1 VILQL
6 IADGLLTGAVI
17 ALGAIGITL
26 GLAILRFANFGY
38 AEFLTV
44 GGYAALTAVLAYGG
58 TGAPLGPFSFGGFLV
73 VAIAVALG
81 ATALIALAGDVAVFR
96 PLRRRGAGSL
106 VLIFASFGLALIVRS
121 VVLLIYGTQ
130 PEYYSRE
137 IQIALLLPGD
147 VRVMPDQIVV
157 LGIAAAALVL
167 LWWLLRHTRMGLAMR
182 AVAENPA
189 LAQAS
194 AIDPESAVRWTW
206 IVSAALGAL
215 AGTLYGLTVQLRPEM
230 GANLLLPLFTAAV
243 LGGVGSVPGAVLGGL
258 LVGVAENL
266 SVLVLPTSYK
276 VIVPFLIMLACF
288 LVRPK
293 GLFGK

>member
-1 VILQL
+1 MILQL

>member
-1 VILQL
+1 MIAQL
-6 IADGLLTGAVI
+6 VVDGVLTGAVI
-17 ALGAIGITL
+17 ALGAIGVTL

-38 AEFLTV
+38 AEFMTV
-44 GGYAALTAVLAYGG
+44 GGYATLTAVMAYGG
-58 TGAPLGPFSFGGFLV
+58 TGAPLGPFSFGGFMIAALALGLV
-73 VAIAVALG
+73 VTAAVA
-81 ATALIALAGDVAVFR
+81 IAGDVAVFR

-147 VRVMPDQIVV
+147 VRVMPDQILV
-157 LGIAAAALVL
+157 LGITAVALAV
-167 LWWLLRHTRMGLAMR
+167 LWWLLRRTRVGLAMR

-206 IVSAALGAL
+206 LVTGALGAL
-215 AGTLYGLTVQLRPEM
+215 AGTLYGLTVQLRPEI

-243 LGGVGSVPGAVLGGL
+243 LGGVGSVPGAVVGGL

-276 VIVPFLIMLACF
+276 AIVPFVIMLACF